1 MTINN
6 MKFLLFYS
14 SFLLIS
20 NNLLEKKT
28 KGGVG
33 RGRRREGLGGGEKG
47 CGPSTR
53 VEDLDI

>member
-14 SFLLIS
+14 SFLLLS

-33 RGRRREGLGGGEKG
+33 RGRRREGWGRGRGGGGEK
-47 CGPSTR
+47 R
-53 VEDLDI
+53 VVVQARG

>member
-33 RGRRREGLGGGEKG
+33 RGRRGGGVEKG
-47 CGPSTR
+47 VVAQAHG
-53 VEDLDI
+53 